1 MNMVIL
7 CIKDCDDNKYGE
19 NCSKSCGNC
28 RGSEQCHHINGIC
41 INGCDIGYQ
50 LPKCIDS
57 GYIVSRNIY
66 CVIDYAVNLSLVE
79 RNM

>member
-1 MNMVIL
+1 MIIL

-19 NCSKSCGNC
+19 NCSNSCGNC

-50 LPKCIDS
+50 VPKCIDS
-57 GYIVSRNIY
+57 G
-66 CVIDYAVNLSLVE
+66 
-79 RNM
+79 